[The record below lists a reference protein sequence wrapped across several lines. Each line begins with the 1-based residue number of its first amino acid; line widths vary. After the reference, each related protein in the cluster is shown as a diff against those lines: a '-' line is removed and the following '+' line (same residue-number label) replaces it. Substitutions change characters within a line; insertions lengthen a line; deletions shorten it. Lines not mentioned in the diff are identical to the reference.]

1 MTSIRHRLS
10 NASSIFKYREE
21 SRAARISI
29 LVVIMFLF
37 SYFPYG
43 LLVLLQGRATFYANS
58 SCLGVLFLLIA
69 NISSPFIFAYRNRRV
84 RRGVCRL
91 FGVDT
96 KTNERLQKQRLL
108 MHGTLRSNSCR
119 ERKSKP
125 KIVRISRNS
134 MKSASISGSGGAL
147 TAACKYSPIS
157 LIRSNRT
164 KSTGSIVKCN
174 ESIVESAV
182 LLDQNNSTMIVPILR
197 DQTMAVNGRLSALPN
212 NGCLTVNPIDE
223 HRTNASDT
231 IRNCTKSSQSDSIDD
246 ASIAK
251 FVNNRNGAIDV
262 NDITINC
269 HKSGGGKIN
278 SNTNCNLSSANGAN
292 VIKQKI
298 SLLRRVCKGT
308 SRKHTTPAAPQ
319 CSVGIQPPSPHHHHN
334 HHLLD
339 ANIASKPVNV

>member
-69 NISSPFIFAYRNRRV
+69 SISSPFIFAYRNRRV

-96 KTNERLQKQRLL
+96 KTNERLQKQRMLL
-108 MHGTLRSNSCR
+108 HGNLRSSSCR
-119 ERKSKP
+119 ERKPKA

-134 MKSASISGSGGAL
+134 MKSASISGSGSLAK
-147 TAACKYSPIS
+147 CKYSPIA
-157 LIRSNRT
+157 LIRSDRT
-164 KSTGSIVKCN
+164 NSTGSMG
-174 ESIVESAV
+174 EASDTVESAV
-182 LLDQNNSTMIVPILR
+182 LLDRNNCTMIVPIIR
-197 DQTMAVNGRLSALPN
+197 DDTQQETPVSFGDEMIIAANRFSDIELGSRPN
-212 NGCLTVNPIDE
+212 
-223 HRTNASDT
+223 
-231 IRNCTKSSQSDSIDD
+231 QSDSIDD
-246 ASIAK
+246 VSMAK
-251 FVNNRNGAIDV
+251 YVKDIVNNRNCTVDVKALAIG
-262 NDITINC
+262 NRNGSSPTKSTAAIN
-269 HKSGGGKIN
+269 KFN
-278 SNTNCNLSSANGAN
+278 SANCNLSPATGAN

-298 SLLRRVCKGT
+298 SLLRRVCMT
-308 SRKHTTPAAPQ
+308 QRKQTAGLPPPQ
-319 CSVGIQPPSPHHHHN
+319 CTIGIQPPPSPQNPNFHDTN
-334 HHLLD
+334 S
-339 ANIASKPVNV
+339 ASVKPVNV